1 MKKIISG
8 ISIAMLLFC
17 ASSVF
22 AQQGNGGGRMM
33 DPAAMKQRLIDS
45 VQLTSVQADSVVAIN
60 QEFRGKMRDIFS
72 DQSLSQDD
80 KRAKMTDLNAVRDDR
95 IKAFLG
101 DELFKKYHDYE
112 VRNRPQRMRGGGGGN
127 NN

>member
-8 ISIAMLLFC
+8 ISIAVLLFC
-17 ASSVF
+17 ASSLF

-72 DQSLSQDD
+72 DQGQSQDD
-80 KRAKMTDLNAVRDDR
+80 RRAKMMELNTARESR
-95 IKAFLG
+95 IKVFLG
-101 DELFKKYHDYE
+101 DDLYKKYHDYE
-112 VRNRPQRMRGGGGGN
+112 VRNRPQRGGRGGGN
-127 NN
+127 N